1 LKNYIIWQ
9 PDLNIEYDDFELQ
22 ADTSIVKQFKN
33 LWISSSCK
41 VKILVVMDIPKQN
54 RRFSFKQ
61 EKVYIAPVFC
71 KQLSCNIAKQPKT
84 LEYAKLQLDLAEW
97 CARKTRKRI
106 ADLSQIKHAKGLVF
120 DSLPG
125 IVNEMNLELT
135 NLVAAFNNQ
144 VMIKKKE
151 GAFKNWREKCYGLL
165 NENKSFA
172 TNNKDYNRFVNET
185 PESDDYKEVFKS
197 MGE

>member
-1 LKNYIIWQ
+1 MSRLHLLFLFLSFAIFLGKGQENNEILKNYIIWQ

-97 CARKTRKRI
+97 
-106 ADLSQIKHAKGLVF
+106 
-120 DSLPG
+120 
-125 IVNEMNLELT
+125 
-135 NLVAAFNNQ
+135 
-144 VMIKKKE
+144 
-151 GAFKNWREKCYGLL
+151 
-165 NENKSFA
+165 
-172 TNNKDYNRFVNET
+172 
-185 PESDDYKEVFKS
+185 
-197 MGE
+197 